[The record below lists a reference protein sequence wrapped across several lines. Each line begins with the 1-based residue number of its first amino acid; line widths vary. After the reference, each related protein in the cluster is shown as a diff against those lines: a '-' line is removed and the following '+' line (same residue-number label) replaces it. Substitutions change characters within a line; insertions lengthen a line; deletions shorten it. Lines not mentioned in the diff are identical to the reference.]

1 MKSRIL
7 FLCTGLF
14 ILFFTA
20 RSKDDEK
27 PAPKASFTVNA
38 DNPEAFD
45 TVFFTS
51 TSQNAVKYEWD
62 FGDGATSSSQS
73 PIHMYENTGSVEV
86 TLKVW
91 NAQNVLASTS
101 KTLTITD
108 PTLLELYLIMNGTT
122 DPVTDCPVLLFT
134 SEDDMWAV
142 ENPVDGDMS
151 DEDGWLIFKAR
162 PIVYYVM
169 ALKEVSG
176 GFLTNVGLG
185 YQTDV
190 LTAHESNAYNLNMEF
205 VANTKA
211 GKIRD
216 VYQKMLSRKYSTR

>member
-1 MKSRIL
+1 MKSKSL
-7 FLCTGLF
+7 FLCTGLC
-14 ILFFTA
+14 ILFLA
-20 RSKDDEK
+20 ACSKDEDK

-62 FGDGATSSSQS
+62 FGDGATSTSQN
-73 PIHMYENTGSVEV
+73 PIHIYQNTGSVEV
-86 TLKVW
+86 MLNVW
-91 NAQNVLASTS
+91 NAENVLASTS

-108 PTLLELYLIMNGTT
+108 PTLLELYLIMTGTT
-122 DPVTDCPVLLFT
+122 DPVVDCPVMLFT

-151 DEDGWLIFKAR
+151 DEDGWLIFKAK

-169 ALKEVSG
+169 ALKEVEG
-176 GFLTNVGLG
+176 GFLTNISLG

-205 VANTKA
+205 IADTKA

-216 VYQKMLSRKYSTR
+216 VYQKMLSRKNSTQ